1 MDWAM
6 CGVIDFAGKQQCI
19 FIPGEIT
26 PRHFYCKEEGPV
38 ALAQAVSAQTPLH
51 CKFHLG
57 LSGSLFVTSHS
68 EVVPYLVIGV
78 A

>member
-1 MDWAM
+1 MD
-6 CGVIDFAGKQQCI
+6 AGATASAASNAAASCQS
-19 FIPGEIT
+19 
-26 PRHFYCKEEGPV
+26 V

-68 EVVPYLVIGV
+68 EVVSYLVIGV

>member
-1 MDWAM
+1 MKLV
-6 CGVIDFAGKQQCI
+6 C
-19 FIPGEIT
+19 
-26 PRHFYCKEEGPV
+26 RHSKPSEDHRGLPKAV

-57 LSGSLFVTSHS
+57 RVEVNLISHS
-68 EVVPYLVIGV
+68 VVVSCCVIGV

>member
-1 MDWAM
+1 MAEALLH
-6 CGVIDFAGKQQCI
+6 IDCLSDYLNR
-19 FIPGEIT
+19 EI
-26 PRHFYCKEEGPV
+26 RSH
-38 ALAQAVSAQTPLH
+38 LAQAVSAQTPLL